1 MQSNEPLPYATPL
14 EQADFQRLS
23 TAEEIATYLQQ
34 LALSSPNATLEIWG
48 HSVKGKALSA
58 LRIATPASKV
68 ERLRILIVGSHHGA
82 SEAAGAESLMVLARQ
97 LLHEDLRALLED
109 IEFYLLPLAN
119 PDGLEADTSK
129 NANKVNLNRDHVVL
143 SQPESYAIDQALFR
157 LQPHVVLDAHESA
170 ALKRNT
176 LAKEGYMTEFQA
188 QFDFANN
195 PAIALRTQ
203 RFCERQLLR
212 PLLTRISAQGLAS
225 QRYIREIRS
234 IRQPLTHGGMTA
246 DIFRNKAGLCGALS
260 FLLETRMETKYGH
273 YDSFRNIRVRRQRQ
287 LLCQREFISLIHRK
301 KNRILDECRLAQQSI
316 HTKTCLLNA
325 DYVPDPNELLSD
337 ISLRRLDNQELVNI
351 AFHNHRRSHFH
362 TRIKRPLAYVITDH
376 IDDIRALLLRNSLQF
391 ELIQNEA
398 DLHCLALT
406 THRQDHETSALQPRI
421 FPLCLHLQPGF
432 LRIPV
437 AQVRGQL
444 LPQLFE
450 PQAKSSLFQHEI
462 FRPWFNDPDSAFIYR
477 CTE

>member
-1 MQSNEPLPYATPL
+1 
-14 EQADFQRLS
+14 
-23 TAEEIATYLQQ
+23 Q
-34 LALSSPNATLEIWG
+34 LAKSSLNAAIEIWG
-48 HSVKGKALSA
+48 QSVTGKALTA
-58 LRIATPASKV
+58 LRIATPEAKV

-97 LLHEDLRALLED
+97 ILHEDLGYLLED

-129 NANKVNLNRDHVVL
+129 NANKVNLNRDYVVL
-143 SQPESYAIDQALFR
+143 SQPESVAIDQALFR
-157 LQPHVVLDAHESA
+157 IQPHVVLDAHESA
-170 ALKRNT
+170 ALKRNS
-176 LAKEGYMTEFQA
+176 LAKEGYMTEFEA

-195 PAIALRTQ
+195 PAIPQRTQ

-212 PLLTRISAQGLAS
+212 PLLARISEQGLVS

-287 LLCQREFISLIHRK
+287 VLSQRVFLGLVHSQK
-301 KNRILDECRLAQQSI
+301 KRILDQFRIAQQSI

-325 DYVPDPNELLSD
+325 DYVPDPNEPFSD
-337 ISLRRLDNQELVNI
+337 ITLRRLDNQELVSI
-351 AFHNHRRSHFH
+351 AFQNHRHSHFH
-362 TRIKRPLAYVITDH
+362 TRIKRPFAYVITDH
-376 IDDIRALLLRNSLQF
+376 IEDISALLLRNSLQF
-391 ELIQNEA
+391 ELVQNEA

-406 THRQDHETSALQPRI
+406 AHWQHNETSKLQQRV
-421 FPLCLHLQPGF
+421 FPHCLHLQPGF

-477 CTE
+477 CSE